1 MIFALQD
8 LRSSRWKARDQNMS
22 AQNALFQSKKMT
34 SPMQP
39 NFNMEPRNHHIPIL
53 KKMEIKSRGY
63 SKPTSFQ
70 IFFPTNFP
78 TIQPEIIFNSFQN
91 NQFFN
96 YYQKLFNYSTRN
108 FPTIQSFFGVPWDFP
123 APKKAPVPPP
133 AMPRKPPNTR
143 RVPRQSLARRRRG
156 RCYLGQDGSGPLNHQ
171 YHGKNMGKAM
181 GKCSKIG

>member
-1 MIFALQD
+1 
-8 LRSSRWKARDQNMS
+8 MS

-39 NFNMEPRNHHIPIL
+39 NFNMEPRNRHIPIS

-70 IFFPTNFP
+70 IFFLTNF
-78 TIQPEIIFNSFQN
+78 Q
-91 NQFFN
+91 
-96 YYQKLFNYSTRN
+96 LFNQKSSSTVLN
-108 FPTIQSFFGVPWDFP
+108 PIFWSSMGLSSSKF
-123 APKKAPVPPP
+123 APVPPP

-156 RCYLGQDGSGPLNHQ
+156 RCYLGQDGSGPSNHQ
-171 YHGKNMGKAM
+171 YHGKNMGNTWENVAKLGNIWWITFGFCKHM
-181 GKCSKIG
+181 